1 MASRR
6 ISTSHQTMEKL
17 PESDVQSA
25 LFDCAGHPITQK
37 GGYMRFFENKNIRSA
52 FLSIYC
58 LIHVG
63 LSSASAQPSD
73 STLSQETFL
82 NLVRTFHPIAR
93 QAAIIVDRADAGLVA
108 ARAGFDPVL
117 SVDAERKT
125 FDGKYYYEHVNPE
138 LRIPTWYGVEIA
150 GGLERNLGDLLNPEL
165 SRGRSSY
172 LGVSIPIAK
181 NLLMDKRRAVLR
193 QARIMRDQSLWERR
207 LAIND
212 LLHEAALRYWNWV
225 QADQVQRILADAVE
239 VSRQRFRLV
248 RSGHAQGDRPAL
260 DTTEALT
267 QLQAFQLAY
276 NEATLDLAKAR
287 LELSDYLWKTN
298 DEPWYLPPGIRPD
311 NGWIAASLAAGMTPE
326 LGRTL
331 ETALR
336 EHPKLR
342 ILDYKLR
349 SLEVDRQL
357 KFQDLLPKVD
367 LKYNFLTSGFATP
380 LHAGIEPFRNDF
392 KFGLG
397 VSMPL
402 RLSQGRGLYR
412 EAGLKIRETRLGQS
426 QIVWEIENK
435 IRYQY
440 AAVLQLREQWRQ
452 AVDYVRSHEQL
463 WRGEELRFRLGESSL
478 FLVNSRENKL
488 LEAREKLVAVQTKY
502 LSAFVSLEWSA
513 GQLR

>member
-1 MASRR
+1 
-6 ISTSHQTMEKL
+6 
-17 PESDVQSA
+17 
-25 LFDCAGHPITQK
+25 
-37 GGYMRFFENKNIRSA
+37 
-52 FLSIYC
+52 
-58 LIHVG
+58 
-63 LSSASAQPSD
+63 
-73 STLSQETFL
+73 
-82 NLVRTFHPIAR
+82 
-93 QAAIIVDRADAGLVA
+93 
-108 ARAGFDPVL
+108 
-117 SVDAERKT
+117 
-125 FDGKYYYEHVNPE
+125 
-138 LRIPTWYGVEIA
+138 
-150 GGLERNLGDLLNPEL
+150 
-165 SRGRSSY
+165 
-172 LGVSIPIAK
+172 
-181 NLLMDKRRAVLR
+181 
-193 QARIMRDQSLWERR
+193 
-207 LAIND
+207 
-212 LLHEAALRYWNWV
+212 
-225 QADQVQRILADAVE
+225 
-239 VSRQRFRLV
+239 
-248 RSGHAQGDRPAL
+248 
-260 DTTEALT
+260 
-267 QLQAFQLAY
+267 
-276 NEATLDLAKAR
+276 
-287 LELSDYLWKTN
+287 
-298 DEPWYLPPGIRPD
+298 
-311 NGWIAASLAAGMTPE
+311 MTPE

-349 SLEVDRQL
+349 SLEVDRKL

-435 IRYQY
+435 IRYQF